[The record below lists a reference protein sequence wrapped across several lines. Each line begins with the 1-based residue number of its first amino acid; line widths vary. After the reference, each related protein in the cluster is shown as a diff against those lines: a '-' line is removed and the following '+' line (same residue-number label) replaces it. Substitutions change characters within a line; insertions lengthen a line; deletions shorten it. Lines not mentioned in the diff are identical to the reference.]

1 MAYNKQFD
9 ISGYL
14 SSKGILYTTEGKNVS
29 AGWLGTRCVFCGDK
43 SNHLGINLQS
53 FNFSCFKCGETGSI
67 LKFVAAVENTDWSQ
81 VRKIVA
87 EFSSQE
93 FKTHK
98 RLDQEPIR
106 QFKAPTIE
114 MGLSKLA
121 QHYLRTKRNFPYKM
135 LVRKY
140 GIGSFDPVSFFRF
153 RIYIPVY
160 FNGQLVTFTT
170 RAYLDRIQPK
180 YLHCPKRTSSLF
192 AKETLY
198 NIDNAKDGTAV
209 VVEGPI
215 DAWRIGNGAVAT
227 FGVIYTQKQVKL
239 LRERFKRVFI
249 MYDADAQDQA
259 WKLADELSTFNMEV
273 NVVTLKIGDPG
284 SMTATEAREIRQEIF
299 GK

>member
-1 MAYNKQFD
+1 MRGSFD
-9 ISGYL
+9 ITGFL
-14 SSKGILYTTEGKNVS
+14 SSKGIHYQTEGKNIS
-29 AGWLGTRCVFCGDK
+29 AGWLGTRCPFCQDS

-53 FNFSCFKCGETGSI
+53 FNFSCFRCGSTGSI
-67 LKFVAAVENTDWSQ
+67 LKFVAAIEGSSWSQ
-81 VRKIVA
+81 VKQIVA

-98 RLDQEPIR
+98 RLDQEPTR
-106 QFKAPTIE
+106 HFKAPTIPA
-114 MGLSKLA
+114 GLSAMAKR
-121 QHYLRTKRNFPYKM
+121 YLRVTRNFPYKM
-135 LVRKY
+135 LERKY
-140 GIGSFDPVSFFRF
+140 HIGNFSPESLYRF

-170 RAYLDRIQPK
+170 RSYNDKVTPK

-198 NIDNAKDGTAV
+198 NLDNAKDGTAI

-215 DAWRIGNGAVAT
+215 DAWRIGDGAVAT
-227 FGVIYTQKQVKL
+227 FGVIYTQKQIKL

-249 MYDADAQDQA
+249 MYDADAQEQA
-259 WKLADELSTFNMEV
+259 WKLAEALSTFNMEV

-284 SMTATEAREIRQEIF
+284 SMTATEAREIRREIF

>member
-1 MAYNKQFD
+1 MRGSFD
-9 ISGYL
+9 ITGFL
-14 SSKGILYTTEGKNVS
+14 SSKGIHYQTEGKNIS
-29 AGWLGTRCVFCGDK
+29 SGWLGTRCPFCQDP

-53 FNFSCFKCGETGSI
+53 FNFSCFRCGETGSI
-67 LKFVAAVENTDWSQ
+67 LKFVAAIEGSSWSQ
-81 VRKIVA
+81 VKTIVA

-98 RLDQEPIR
+98 RLDQEPTRHFTAPIT
-106 QFKAPTIE
+106 APT
-114 MGLSKLA
+114 LSVTAKN
-121 QHYLRTKRNFPYKM
+121 YLRKERNFPYKM
-135 LVRKY
+135 LERKY
-140 GIGSFDPVSFFRF
+140 GIGCFKPESIYRF
-153 RIYIPVY
+153 RLFIPVF

-170 RAYLDRIQPK
+170 RSYNDKVTPK

-198 NIDNAKDGTAV
+198 NLDNAKDGTAI

-215 DAWRIGNGAVAT
+215 DAWRIGDGAVAT
-227 FGVIYTQKQVKL
+227 FGVIYTQKQIKL

-249 MYDADAQDQA
+249 MYDADAQEQA
-259 WKLADELSTFNMEV
+259 WRLAEALSTFNMEV

-284 SMTATEAREIRQEIF
+284 SMTATEAREIRREIF